1 MPGSSYCT
9 SPFTDSPCAAAAA
22 ATRPTSTSSIADAD
36 DAQLVLVFDP
46 GENLVD
52 LVDFVDII
60 VSGDAGA
67 YMHSSSS
74 SSRM

>member
-22 ATRPTSTSSIADAD
+22 AAATRPTSTSSIADAD
-36 DAQLVLVFDP
+36 DARLVLVFDP
-46 GENLVD
+46 GEN